1 MASLHE
7 KTERV
12 EIQIRILCWVQMQKY
27 KTQWFSHMGL
37 VDLEKKLCSLCKSI
51 YLYLFPLLSL
61 TS

>member
-37 VDLEKKLCSLCKSI
+37 VDLEKKIVFTLQKH
-51 YLYLFPLLSL
+51 LSL
-61 TS
+61 SFSFTVFN